1 MSKLVITDALIK
13 DNISIYDECEQDNP
27 EYINILST
35 VKEELSQR
43 IILTEATL
51 NKIINWLLPPFFR
64 SHVKRGLKLYGIN
77 RYTEVMDKALKA
89 PDDQKLSI
97 LDELYG
103 IGPVTG
109 STLLHFT
116 DPSKFPIMNKKVVKT
131 LYRLGRL
138 KEDSIS
144 IESYALFCKVIHD
157 ISQEFGYELRD
168 IDKALFECAVKMKL
182 SNLKYNAEN

>member
-1 MSKLVITDALIK
+1 MQKIVNTDALIK
-13 DNISIYDECEQDNP
+13 DNISIYNEREQDNP
-27 EYINILST
+27 EYINILNT
-35 VKEELSQR
+35 VKEELSQG
-43 IILTEATL
+43 ITLTEATL
-51 NKIINWLLPPFFR
+51 NKIINWLLPPLFR

-77 RYTEVMDKALKA
+77 KYAEVMDKALKA
-89 PDDQKLSI
+89 PDDQKLST
-97 LDELYG
+97 LVELYG

-144 IESYALFCKVIHD
+144 TESYAPFCKVIHD
-157 ISQEFGYELRD
+157 ISQKFGYELRD
-168 IDKALFECAVKMKL
+168 IDKALFECAVNMKL
-182 SNLKYNAEN
+182 PNLNYTAEN